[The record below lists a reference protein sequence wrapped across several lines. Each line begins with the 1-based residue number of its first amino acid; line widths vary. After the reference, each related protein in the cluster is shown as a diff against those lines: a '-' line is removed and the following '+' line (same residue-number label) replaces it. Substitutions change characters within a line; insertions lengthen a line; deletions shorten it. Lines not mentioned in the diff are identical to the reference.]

1 MTAIIMALLLCHYIS
16 RFKDSKNTL
25 PSERQIE
32 VRIAGRHFMI
42 QTTLFVCT
50 TGILALYMS
59 RLEHWTYMQGI
70 YFSVVSFLTIGF
82 GDFTPTKT
90 ATQVVLFPFLLVGIV
105 QLACLIGM
113 LVHYFSQRVSMQHA
127 NRRRRAAKLRQ
138 EEEDKLSKEPNLE
151 RELQFLAELYRS
163 TNQHEA
169 VKSLVVASVGFLTFW
184 FIGAL
189 VFSRVEVRIYSFIF
203 EAANKVKIG
212 LDIWPRS
219 LFLLR
224 LLPCSWLWRFRS
236 HNTGRPRFVHLFCF
250 SRG

>member
-1 MTAIIMALLLCHYIS
+1 MALLLCHYIS
-16 RFKDSKNTL
+16 RLKDSKSTL

-59 RLEHWTYMQGI
+59 RLEDWTYMQGI

-113 LVHYFSQRVSMQHA
+113 LVHYFSQRVAKQHA

-138 EEEDKLSKEPNLE
+138 EEEDKLTNEPNLE

-169 VKSLVVASVGFLTFW
+169 VKSLAVATVGFLTFW
-184 FIGAL
+184 LIGAL
-189 VFSRVEVRIYSFIF
+189 VFSRVEVRIYAHF
-203 EAANKVKIG
+203 EMGAGNNI
-212 LDIWPRS
+212 
-219 LFLLR
+219 
-224 LLPCSWLWRFRS
+224 
-236 HNTGRPRFVHLFCF
+236 
-250 SRG
+250 